1 MDESSLL
8 TVEWGFYI
16 LLTIVVALVGYFVKR
31 VDSGLTR
38 RTEQVEEISQRVIVL
53 EERERGSATQT
64 QEMKTTIDKLATDM
78 RFVRENIVVLLNKSG
93 VETINGG

>member
-1 MDESSLL
+1 M
-8 TVEWGFYI
+8 
-16 LLTIVVALVGYFVKR
+16 K
-31 VDSGLTR
+31 
-38 RTEQVEEISQRVIVL
+38 IVL